1 MGRRAVIS
9 VLVPVYNL
17 ENRIEACLA
26 ALQASRFPD
35 FEVLCLDDGS
45 TDATPA
51 LLDAAA
57 ARDPRFRVFH
67 LPHRGVSA
75 ARNFGLDHAV
85 GDYLTFVDGDD
96 QLHCCFLGALLDAA
110 RRTGAAVTIARHL
123 EGTDPGPG
131 SFCQPGFR
139 SLAPQELLRDIEKIY
154 VHGKLYT
161 RRAVASCR
169 FAAGLA
175 YGEDVV
181 FVLDVLAGVCQR
193 GEGLAYTDTPLYFY
207 TQRSDSASRTAPPE
221 ARPALLSVLRDRAA
235 AAPTPAL
242 RRLYLEECCKYAGRF
257 ALQLRHQKPLRRRC
271 LQALDASAAELRQ
284 LPGQTHRTWLRFAA
298 ECLLVRVPP
307 LHRLG
312 QWLRDA
318 CKTRDGL

>member
-110 RRTGAAVTIARHL
+110 RRTGAAMTIARHP
-123 EGTDPGPG
+123 PGRGPSVNRG
-131 SFCQPGFR
+131 FVSSPHRNFCVTSKKSMCMANSTPAGRWQ
-139 SLAPQELLRDIEKIY
+139 AAALLR
-154 VHGKLYT
+154 GLPTARMWCLYWT
-161 RRAVASCR
+161 CW
-169 FAAGLA
+169 
-175 YGEDVV
+175 
-181 FVLDVLAGVCQR
+181 R
-193 GEGLAYTDTPLYFY
+193 GSVNGAKDWLTPIH
-207 TQRSDSASRTAPPE
+207 RSISIP
-221 ARPALLSVLRDRAA
+221 
-235 AAPTPAL
+235 
-242 RRLYLEECCKYAGRF
+242 
-257 ALQLRHQKPLRRRC
+257 
-271 LQALDASAAELRQ
+271 
-284 LPGQTHRTWLRFAA
+284 
-298 ECLLVRVPP
+298 RVPIQP
-307 LHRLG
+307 PIRPRPRHG
-312 QWLRDA
+312 PH
-318 CKTRDGL
+318 C

>member
-51 LLDAAA
+51 LLDAA
-57 ARDPRFRVFH
+57 
-67 LPHRGVSA
+67 
-75 ARNFGLDHAV
+75 
-85 GDYLTFVDGDD
+85 
-96 QLHCCFLGALLDAA
+96 
-110 RRTGAAVTIARHL
+110 RRTGAAMTIARHL

-131 SFCQPGFR
+131 SLCQPGFR
-139 SLAPQELLRDIEKIY
+139 FLAPQELLRDIEKIY

-193 GEGLAYTDTPLYFY
+193 GE
-207 TQRSDSASRTAPPE
+207 
-221 ARPALLSVLRDRAA
+221 
-235 AAPTPAL
+235 
-242 RRLYLEECCKYAGRF
+242 
-257 ALQLRHQKPLRRRC
+257 
-271 LQALDASAAELRQ
+271 
-284 LPGQTHRTWLRFAA
+284 
-298 ECLLVRVPP
+298 
-307 LHRLG
+307 
-312 QWLRDA
+312 
-318 CKTRDGL
+318 